1 MGSTDAT
8 QVIAVARDAITRLA
22 AGQCWQDYRAVG
34 GALAIGRIEA
44 MRTANTNK
52 PEGRA
57 YAVAFSDWLRHTGLD
72 QIEKIDKST
81 RARLLDLMDHI
92 DGVERWRATL
102 PTNKQLQLNHPRIVW
117 QHWQRAKNLNSAAE
131 HKASPMAKLKKSV
144 ASLSEE
150 NERLKAAA
158 GGSIFSGQDRPKDIV
173 KVLTATVSSNKLR
186 EIYRLLGEELK
197 QCRAEL
203 RQNHEKSH
211 AEGGLK
217 SAINS
222 R

>member
-81 RARLLDLMDHI
+81 RARL
-92 DGVERWRATL
+92 
-102 PTNKQLQLNHPRIVW
+102 LNHPRIVW